1 MKKSIRQKKNQ
12 QKGER
17 KATMKVFCEREKWGR
32 GKQIDRCPSN
42 SSRININPRQIE
54 AFCRALSCVN
64 ECHHILWL
72 GSVIDIEKAE
82 GRKSEI

>member
-1 MKKSIRQKKNQ
+1 VKGKNGEEESKSID
-12 QKGER
+12 
-17 KATMKVFCEREKWGR
+17 A
-32 GKQIDRCPSN
+32 PSN

-82 GRKSEI
+82 GGKSEI